1 MSNLEELVPPL
12 DLCKQIPE
20 GCFADSAMVYAVTKH
35 SLNYCFG
42 DRRCLINDYR
52 ELIPAPTLQEII
64 YELDNNADIWQDDDG
79 IWSVFNYPYGHE
91 SGMTKDSPINP
102 ATAAL
107 KLWLEL
113 NKEGE
118 K

>member
-1 MSNLEELVPPL
+1 MAKLEDLVPPL
-12 DLCKQIPE
+12 DLCKQIPH
-20 GCFADSAMVYAVTKH
+20 GFFDDSALVWEKYDDFVCPRGIAVPLT
-35 SLNYCFG
+35 S
-42 DRRCLINDYR
+42 
-52 ELIPAPTLQEII
+52 IPAPTLAEII

-107 KLWLEL
+107 KLWLVQ
-113 NKEGE
+113 NKGE
-118 K
+118 